1 MTISH
6 LKKNLSSYFIGIKPE
21 TTKVVLLAIAFFC
34 ISWSFTCVGELKD
47 ALFITFVGKEFIKWA
62 KLWGLLILIP
72 AILIYSRLVDKLP
85 TFRLLYVYS
94 ILYAFGCL
102 GASLCISHSYF
113 PHYQHIFGWIFY
125 FFMEGF
131 SPFVIGVFWAFLTSI
146 STPTES
152 KKNYVLIIG
161 SLQLG
166 GIASSLFCWTLL
178 TKSTYTSIANHQIIL
193 IITSFLLFLVPI
205 IIRTLFKIVPK
216 EHLRG
221 YQPLKIEVTYKEPK
235 GSLFKKIFNGL
246 ILFTKKPY
254 ILGIF
259 GMLFFWEVVNIVFSY
274 QRLLAGANS
283 CKNLSELSGLFFGQ
297 TFLLYSIG
305 LGIVLLGSGPLINRL
320 GYRKCLIFIPTI
332 IGILITFY
340 LFYPSLENLSLVYVL
355 LRAINFAFAAP
366 LREVLYTPT
375 SSEIRFKSK
384 SWIDVF
390 GSRFAKSFGS
400 YYNIFTATLAESLLF
415 AAHSVFFATIL
426 CLWILT
432 AYFLGKRFEEA
443 IKKNE
448 LIN

>member
-1 MTISH
+1 MTIRH
-6 LKKNLSSYFIGIKPE
+6 LKNFLSSSFISIKPE
-21 TTKVVLLAIAFFC
+21 TIKVLLLAIAFFC

-47 ALFITFVGKEFIKWA
+47 ALFITFVGKDSIKWA

-72 AILIYSRLVDKLP
+72 AILIYSRLVDSLP
-85 TFRLLYVYS
+85 TFRLLYVYC
-94 ILYAFGCL
+94 ILYAVGCL
-102 GASLCISHSYF
+102 SASICLSHQYF
-113 PHYQHIFGWIFY
+113 PLYQHIFGWIFY

-146 STPTES
+146 STPVES
-152 KKNYVLIIG
+152 KKNYVFIIG

-166 GIASSLFCWTLL
+166 GMLSSFFCWTLL
-178 TKSTYTSIANHQIIL
+178 SKSTYSSIANHQIIL
-193 IITSFLLFLVPI
+193 LLTSFLLLLVPL

-216 EHLRG
+216 EFLQG
-221 YQPLKIEVTYKEPK
+221 YQPLKKETTYEEPK
-235 GSLFKKIFNGL
+235 GNIFKKIFHGF

-259 GMLFFWEVVNIVFSY
+259 GMLFFWEVINIVFSY
-274 QRLLAGANS
+274 QRLLAGAHS
-283 CKNLSELSGLFFGQ
+283 CKNLSELSSLFFGQ

-305 LGIVLLGSGPLINRL
+305 LGIVLLGSGPLINKL

-340 LFYPSLENLSLVYVL
+340 LFYPSLENLSLIYVL
-355 LRAINFAFAAP
+355 LRALNFAFAAP

-400 YYNIFTATLAESLLF
+400 YYNIFTATLAESVLF

-443 IKKNE
+443 IKNNE
-448 LIN
+448 LIS